1 MAAVGLEVLVVA
13 DQSPYLSLASVR
25 TAYRCGA
32 SVTLMAPQDQP
43 LRVSRYVRRFI
54 PIPANPQAAA
64 NVLVSHLNSSRSY
77 SSVILAQEPVAQTLM
92 DRAPLPDWLDWLKPE
107 TACAMSSKTAFAEWA
122 ARRGIRM
129 PESAVCQSL
138 EEARQFVKSFGRSL
152 MKINHTAGGTGV
164 RDVESEEQLVSAW
177 RELHQPDCFLMQR
190 YIVGPVGMA
199 ELILRRGR
207 RLAWWTTQ
215 KALTFSRL
223 GPSCARRLCIPGGMN
238 ELTAAVADATGFH
251 GFCGFDW
258 ILCQE
263 TGRPYLIEF
272 HPRATSGLETAML
285 AGIDPVRALADLIA
299 DRAAETQHPVVCQ
312 NDRNFCYFPWHP
324 VVAISARQWR
334 ELRHW
339 LPGSGSVS
347 WRNIRWD
354 DPLPLLLHGLQ
365 RLPGRISRWGQKY
378 LSAMTP
384 SILRAPAVEA
394 GHRGLS

>member
-25 TAYRCGA
+25 TAYRCGT
-32 SVTLMAPQDQP
+32 SVTLMAPPDQP

-54 PIPANPQAAA
+54 PIPADSQAAA
-64 NVLVSHLNSSRSY
+64 DVLVSHLNSSRSY
-77 SSVILAQEPVAQTLM
+77 SSVILAQEPVAQAVMGRT
-92 DRAPLPDWLDWLKPE
+92 PLPDWLNWLKPE
-107 TACAMSSKTAFAEWA
+107 TACAMSSKTGFAEWA

-129 PESAVCQSL
+129 PENSVCHSL
-138 EEARQFVKSFGRSL
+138 DEARRFLKSFGRSL
-152 MKINHTAGGTGV
+152 IKINHTAGGTGV
-164 RDVESEEQLVSAW
+164 RDVESGEQLESAW
-177 RELHQPDCFLMQR
+177 WELRQPDCFLMQR
-190 YIVGPVGMA
+190 YIAGPVGVA
-199 ELILRRGR
+199 ELILRRGH

-215 KALTFSRL
+215 KAMTFSRL
-223 GPSCARRLCIPGGMN
+223 GPSCARRLCIPDGMN
-238 ELTAAVADATGFH
+238 ELTEAVAAGTGFH
-251 GFCGFDW
+251 GPCGFDW
-258 ILCQE
+258 ILCRE

-272 HPRATSGLETAML
+272 HPRATSGLETAVL
-285 AGIDPVRALADLIA
+285 AGIDPVRAFADLIA
-299 DRAAETQHPVVCQ
+299 DRAAETQHPVVGR
-312 NDRNFCYFPWHP
+312 NDRTCCYFPWHP
-324 VVAISARQWR
+324 VTAISARQWC

-365 RLPGRISRWGQKY
+365 RLPGRISRWGQKF
-378 LSAMTP
+378 LSTMTL